1 MTRRRKAVGP
11 KLLCLAAW
19 LRSALA
25 GAGAVALTTPLWGAV
40 LVLAALALVPHGG
53 RAL

>member
-1 MTRRRKAVGP
+1 MTRRRKAVGL
-11 KLLCLAAW
+11 KLLWLATQ

-25 GAGAVALTTPLWGAV
+25 AAGPVALTTPLWGTV
-40 LVLAALALVPHGG
+40 VVLAALALVPHGG